1 MQKESI
7 GTGKMIATGIAAI
20 VILIAAQ
27 TLALLVGNLPVM
39 IGFPVAAGN
48 VVAGIAYPV
57 LAFAGIKIWVS
68 GCLKQDMQRYKMARA
83 KPRMIWCCAAIIM
96 PCMVYAIVLCFVA
109 GQWEV
114 TPMRSSEIWETVTG
128 GIFFYGIGAGL
139 VEEMIFRGLI
149 MSALEYRW
157 NQYVA
162 IAIPSILFAVLHIAG
177 NPLSFTSFVQ
187 LLIAGSIVGILFSL
201 VTYESGNV
209 WNSAIM
215 HGIWNMMVI
224 GGILHIGGAADT
236 QSIYSYVLNTKSFL
250 ITGGDF
256 GIEASIVSI
265 LAYVVFILLAI
276 VLIGRQKKRADK
288 TCAARG

>member
-1 MQKESI
+1 MQKDSI
-7 GTGKMIATGIAAI
+7 GTGKMVATVIAAI

-27 TLALLVGNLPVM
+27 TLALLAGNLPVM

-48 VVAGIAYPV
+48 VVAGIVYPV
-57 LAFAGIKIWVS
+57 LAFTGIKIWVS
-68 GCLKQDMQRYKMARA
+68 GYLKQDMQTYKVARA
-83 KPRMIWCCAAIIM
+83 KPRLIWCCAAVIM
-96 PCMVYAIVLCFVA
+96 PCMVYAIILCFAA

-139 VEEMIFRGLI
+139 VEEMIFRGMI

-157 NQYVA
+157 NQYAA
-162 IAIPSILFAVLHIAG
+162 IVVPSVLFAVLHIAG
-177 NPLSFTSFVQ
+177 NPLSFTSFMQ

-209 WNSAIM
+209 WNSAVM
-215 HGIWNMMVI
+215 HGVWNMMII
-224 GGILHIGGAADT
+224 GGILHIGDSADT
-236 QSIYSYVLNTKSFL
+236 DSVYHYVLDTKACL